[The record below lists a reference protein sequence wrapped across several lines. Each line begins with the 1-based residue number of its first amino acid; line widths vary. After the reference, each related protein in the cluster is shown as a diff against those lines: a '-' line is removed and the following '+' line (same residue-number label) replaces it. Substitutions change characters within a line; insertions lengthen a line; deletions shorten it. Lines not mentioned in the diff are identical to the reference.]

1 MDKQQREYIHHLMLQ
16 YSDAM
21 VRLTYRRVGDW
32 HLAEDLVQETFLTA
46 CCKSERVCGHK
57 KPVAWLFETLNN
69 LTLRESRRFYHM
81 RRMTMKRR
89 LFSLFLMLIM
99 MFSVGM
105 TASAV
110 YRPEIGMPT
119 INGTRSSAYLDGYS
133 VGIEARGNGKIAV
146 AMTVE
151 ARSKMEKLGVH
162 EVEIE
167 QKVNGNWRYYDSQ
180 YGAEHPEFYD
190 YNTWDYVGTT
200 YFQGTPGV
208 SYRVTLTV
216 YARNSKGSDTGYNTS
231 YTVVC
236 R

>member
-1 MDKQQREYIHHLMLQ
+1 
-16 YSDAM
+16 
-21 VRLTYRRVGDW
+21 
-32 HLAEDLVQETFLTA
+32 
-46 CCKSERVCGHK
+46 
-57 KPVAWLFETLNN
+57 
-69 LTLRESRRFYHM
+69 
-81 RRMTMKRR
+81 MTMKRR

-110 YRPEIGMPT
+110 YRPETGMPT

-167 QKVNGNWRYYDSQ
+167 QKINGKWTYYDSQ

-216 YARNSKGSDTGYNTS
+216 YARNSKGSDTGYITS

>member
-1 MDKQQREYIHHLMLQ
+1 
-16 YSDAM
+16 
-21 VRLTYRRVGDW
+21 
-32 HLAEDLVQETFLTA
+32 
-46 CCKSERVCGHK
+46 
-57 KPVAWLFETLNN
+57 
-69 LTLRESRRFYHM
+69 M

-110 YRPEIGMPT
+110 
-119 INGTRSSAYLDGYS
+119 YS

-216 YARNSKGSDTGYNTS
+216 YARNSKGSDTGYITS

>member
-1 MDKQQREYIHHLMLQ
+1 
-16 YSDAM
+16 
-21 VRLTYRRVGDW
+21 
-32 HLAEDLVQETFLTA
+32 
-46 CCKSERVCGHK
+46 
-57 KPVAWLFETLNN
+57 
-69 LTLRESRRFYHM
+69 
-81 RRMTMKRR
+81 MKRR

-119 INGTRSSAYLDGYS
+119 INGTRSSAYLDGQ
-133 VGIEARGNGKIAV
+133 IAV

-216 YARNSKGSDTGYNTS
+216 YARNSKGSDTGYITS

>member
-1 MDKQQREYIHHLMLQ
+1 
-16 YSDAM
+16 
-21 VRLTYRRVGDW
+21 
-32 HLAEDLVQETFLTA
+32 
-46 CCKSERVCGHK
+46 
-57 KPVAWLFETLNN
+57 
-69 LTLRESRRFYHM
+69 
-81 RRMTMKRR
+81 MKRR

-190 YNTWDYVGTT
+190 
-200 YFQGTPGV
+200 
-208 SYRVTLTV
+208 
-216 YARNSKGSDTGYNTS
+216 
-231 YTVVC
+231 
-236 R
+236 

>member
-1 MDKQQREYIHHLMLQ
+1 
-16 YSDAM
+16 
-21 VRLTYRRVGDW
+21 
-32 HLAEDLVQETFLTA
+32 
-46 CCKSERVCGHK
+46 
-57 KPVAWLFETLNN
+57 
-69 LTLRESRRFYHM
+69 
-81 RRMTMKRR
+81 MKRS

-110 YRPEIGMPT
+110 YRPETGMPT

-133 VGIEARGNGKIAV
+133 VGIEARGN
-146 AMTVE
+146 
-151 ARSKMEKLGVH
+151 
-162 EVEIE
+162 
-167 QKVNGNWRYYDSQ
+167 
-180 YGAEHPEFYD
+180 GAEHPEFYD

-216 YARNSKGSDTGYNTS
+216 YARNSKGSDTGYITS

>member
-1 MDKQQREYIHHLMLQ
+1 
-16 YSDAM
+16 M
-21 VRLTYRRVGDW
+21 V
-32 HLAEDLVQETFLTA
+32 
-46 CCKSERVCGHK
+46 
-57 KPVAWLFETLNN
+57 
-69 LTLRESRRFYHM
+69 
-81 RRMTMKRR
+81 MKRKIM
-89 LFSLFLMLIM
+89 SIM
-99 MFSVGM
+99 MMGRHAFQHEHNSFCCC
-105 TASAV
+105 
-110 YRPEIGMPT
+110 RIGAPIAHAM
-119 INGTRSSAYLDGYS
+119 RSSSYLDSYS
-133 VGIEARGNGKIAV
+133 VGIDARGKWHYCV
-146 AMTVE
+146 TMTVDGKG
-151 ARSKMEKLGVH
+151 KMEKIGVI

-216 YARNSKGSDTGYNTS
+216 YARNSKGSDTGYITS

>member
-1 MDKQQREYIHHLMLQ
+1 MD
-16 YSDAM
+16 
-21 VRLTYRRVGDW
+21 
-32 HLAEDLVQETFLTA
+32 
-46 CCKSERVCGHK
+46 
-57 KPVAWLFETLNN
+57 
-69 LTLRESRRFYHM
+69 
-81 RRMTMKRR
+81 
-89 LFSLFLMLIM
+89 
-99 MFSVGM
+99 
-105 TASAV
+105 
-110 YRPEIGMPT
+110 
-119 INGTRSSAYLDGYS
+119 S
-133 VGIEARGNGKIAV
+133 VGIEARGNGTIAV
-146 AMTVE
+146 TMTVDGKG
-151 ARSKMEKLGVH
+151 KMEKIGVI

-216 YARNSKGSDTGYNTS
+216 YARNSKGSDTGYITS